1 MALVGRPRITQ
12 DIDGIV
18 LPGSLSID
26 ELLTRARAAEL
37 PARVPN
43 AAAFTAKSRVLL
55 LRHVGTGVPID
66 LSIGFLPF
74 EEEAVRRA
82 QVRRVRGIGIPVATP
97 EDLLVLKA
105 IAGRPRDIVDIEGLL
120 AANPS
125 VDRDRGRSV
134 TAAFA
139 ELLEA
144 PEILETLDRLLAA
157 TRGRVSRRR
166 QVPSKR

>member
-1 MALVGRPRITQ
+1 MIALAAFITAALAFA
-12 DIDGIV
+12 IA
-18 LPGSLSID
+18 
-26 ELLTRARAAEL
+26 LLAVAWYWSEYV
-37 PARVPN
+37 RVPPGGY
-43 AAAFTAKSRVLL
+43 FS
-55 LRHVGTGVPID
+55 
-66 LSIGFLPF
+66 
-74 EEEAVRRA
+74 
-82 QVRRVRGIGIPVATP
+82 PVATP

-125 VDRDRGRSV
+125 VDRDRVRSV